1 MEQWSIQHQHGVL
14 TVVDDGWQMEAE
26 LVTMTKRV
34 RSLEED
40 YDGTE
45 TKLQQTSTKLD
56 EATKA
61 ADESE
66 RSL

>member
-1 MEQWSIQHQHGVL
+1 MESE
-14 TVVDDGWQMEAE
+14 VVS
-26 LVTMTKRV
+26 MTKRV
-34 RSLEED
+34 RLLEED

-66 RSL
+66 R

>member
-1 MEQWSIQHQHGVL
+1 MEGE
-14 TVVDDGWQMEAE
+14 VVA
-26 LVTMTKRV
+26 MTKRV

-40 YDGTE
+40 YDATE

-66 RSL
+66 R